1 MKNKAVIIKFQYIS
15 CCSLS
20 RLPRWYFIWNTC
32 FNTSHVVVYQDYFIT
47 KLSMLRFQYI
57 SCCSLSDWISF
68 TLDKKEGFNTSH
80 VVVYRR
86 NSFCG
91 FLIKRRFNT
100 SHVVVY
106 RFNYFRKCGT
116 FFRFNTSHVVV
127 YQCMIYIPL
136 YSIKVS
142 IHLML

>member
-1 MKNKAVIIKFQYIS
+1 
-15 CCSLS
+15 
-20 RLPRWYFIWNTC
+20 
-32 FNTSHVVVYQDYFIT
+32 
-47 KLSMLRFQYI
+47 MLRFQYI

-127 YQCMIYIPL
+127 YPTFICVL
-136 YSIKVS
+136 
-142 IHLML
+142 